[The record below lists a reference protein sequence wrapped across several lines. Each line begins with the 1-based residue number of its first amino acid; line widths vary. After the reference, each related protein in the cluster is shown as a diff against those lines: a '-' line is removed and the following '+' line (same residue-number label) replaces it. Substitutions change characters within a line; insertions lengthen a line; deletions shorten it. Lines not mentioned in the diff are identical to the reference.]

1 MNTSS
6 VDYRINSANIV
17 RIETIVRNKNVD
29 VYIALWREYQKVCV
43 KEIEN
48 DEKVDNELC
57 VLSKCIHPK
66 IVQFFGAGKN
76 ENHTFMMFEY
86 MENGDL
92 ENYIRKE
99 KIDNKKKIDIM
110 LDIAIGLH
118 YLHNR
123 NPEIVL
129 HRDLKPENIL
139 INRHGE
145 AKISDF
151 GISKLVNTDS
161 SDVFNGHTGETG
173 TYLWMSP
180 EVLKHEEYNYKSDIY
195 SLGLIIYYIW
205 MEEKPFLR
213 NNLNTIQ
220 LMFAKFQDNLTI
232 DVTNHHALDEL
243 IKRCCSFE
251 KENRPSSREVIE
263 SLKVIL
269 NDLLII

>member
-92 ENYIRKE
+92 ENYIKKE

-110 LDIAIGLH
+110 LDSAIGLH
-118 YLHNR
+118 
-123 NPEIVL
+123 
-129 HRDLKPENIL
+129 
-139 INRHGE
+139 
-145 AKISDF
+145 
-151 GISKLVNTDS
+151 
-161 SDVFNGHTGETG
+161 
-173 TYLWMSP
+173 
-180 EVLKHEEYNYKSDIY
+180 
-195 SLGLIIYYIW
+195 
-205 MEEKPFLR
+205 
-213 NNLNTIQ
+213 
-220 LMFAKFQDNLTI
+220 
-232 DVTNHHALDEL
+232 
-243 IKRCCSFE
+243 
-251 KENRPSSREVIE
+251 
-263 SLKVIL
+263 
-269 NDLLII
+269 